1 MYTPDSNTP
10 LQRFDLAS
18 LPIRFDDEGRVCLN
32 DLHKASGGLEKN
44 KPAKWLRNDKTIEL
58 IKEFDRTNFDR
69 CADLHTANMKH
80 SLNSANSQSLPMG
93 SDFKCA
99 DLYILPEGPEIKGT
113 DLSLLP
119 KPAVKIVEGR
129 NGGTWIIKPLVY
141 SYAMWVS
148 PKFHRMVCEML
159 QAMDEGRLS
168 LHSAPAETEFDKQ
181 LELVT
186 KLGAQFNLGKNEQLE
201 MLRSTIEGYGLVVPH
216 VIETNSELDTSIL
229 QPKRPAAKTDWAW
242 VLKQYFEM
250 LNNLEVNKATHP
262 YAFEEGLFL
271 TRTSYIINCLYQ
283 NKKVW
288 ARMARHG
295 LTSDRLLKRWCKAQG
310 VVVQDGKEKSIQAR
324 RVANCCCFSLQAL
337 SELGIE
343 L

>member
-1 MYTPDSNTP
+1 M
-10 LQRFDLAS
+10 
-18 LPIRFDDEGRVCLN
+18 PIRFDDEGRVCLN
-32 DLHKASGGLEKN
+32 DLHKASGGHRKHQ
-44 KPAKWLRNDKTIEL
+44 PALWLRNDQTRALIE
-58 IKEFDRTNFDR
+58 EFDGSPDERVAN
-69 CADLHTANMKH
+69 LQPANMKH
-80 SLNSANSQSLPMG
+80 GLNSANSQSLSMGSEIKGADLHLLPEGSEIDRSTDLYTVPMG
-93 SDFKCA
+93 SDFKYT
-99 DLYILPEGPEIKGT
+99 DLYIY
-113 DLSLLP
+113 P
-119 KPAVKIVEGR
+119 KPAVKVVEGKY
-129 NGGTWIIKPLVY
+129 GGTWIIKPLVY

-168 LHSAPAETEFDKQ
+168 LHSAPAETEFDKK

-216 VIETNSELDTSIL
+216 VIETNSELDTSIP